1 MFLEPFETS
10 QVLELVGFT
19 SSILKVLQVA
29 RVIEG
34 GLIQEA
40 VGVGIA
46 GSAEEEGVIVLEV
59 VLVDLLEVEHFL
71 LLAVEFL
78 LLGKTM

>member
-1 MFLEPFETS
+1 M
-10 QVLELVGFT
+10 
-19 SSILKVLQVA
+19 LQVA

-34 GLIQEA
+34 RLIQEA

-59 VLVDLLEVEHFL
+59 VLVDLSFIILPPSDGVTTS
-71 LLAVEFL
+71 LLAI
-78 LLGKTM
+78 